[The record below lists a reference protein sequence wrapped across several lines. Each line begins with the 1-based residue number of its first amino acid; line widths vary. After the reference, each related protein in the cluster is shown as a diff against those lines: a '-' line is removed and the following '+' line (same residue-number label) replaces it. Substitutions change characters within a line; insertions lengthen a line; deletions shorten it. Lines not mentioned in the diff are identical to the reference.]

1 MIIQTRLPN
10 SIISLLQIL
19 QTELVNLLK
28 MVKAAKPNPW
38 IRDYIISIEGKVGT
52 EWQSV
57 KKVEKYGKGL
67 FADTKESEN

>member
-1 MIIQTRLPN
+1 
-10 SIISLLQIL
+10 
-19 QTELVNLLK
+19 

>member
-1 MIIQTRLPN
+1 MIIQTQLPN
-10 SIISLLQIL
+10 SIISLLE
-19 QTELVNLLK
+19 TELVNLVK

-38 IRDYIISIEGKVGT
+38 IWDYIISIEGKVGT

-57 KKVEKYGKGL
+57 KKIEKYGKGL